1 MRRFLIILCIWCSS
15 AGSYSI
21 AHPRTVTITGR
32 AVAYSSNLTCLNG
45 NGYWSEIIRVEHPA
59 GHDSGFIQFDFSLPC
74 GKFPIWL
81 STQPVTEKFH
91 LFRKRDCDGVLT
103 GSVDDD
109 FSHSKTLPVWNYF
122 PGAPHDE
129 LPFGHVVPCYGS
141 LDLPEAPVV

>member
-1 MRRFLIILCIWCSS
+1 MRKILVILFICCS
-15 AGSYSI
+15 ADTYSI

-32 AVAYSSNLTCLNG
+32 AIAYSSNPTCLNG

-59 GHDSGFIQFDFSLPC
+59 NRDSGFIQFDFSLPY
-74 GKFPIWL
+74 GKSPTWL
-81 STQPVTEKFH
+81 STQPVTEKFRV
-91 LFRKRDCDGVLT
+91 FRKRDCDGVLT

-109 FSHSKTLPVWNYF
+109 VSHNKTLPIWKYF
-122 PGAPHDE
+122 PGAQHDE